1 MESIEHG
8 NKTITIPKSK
18 NTNSYSTNVTE
29 IEKEGFDGDNNFI
42 DYFMIIGVKPE
53 IFKNSYLYNSSSI
66 EEINVN
72 LIPQIIT
79 KFPKID
85 KKHIVIDNT
94 IPQQI
99 FPHGFKAIESE
110 TKPENQIYFVIL
122 DNQIYSATYSN
133 KYIACLLIYE
143 SIKDYEILNEK
154 YQQTDILYKTMNSNS
169 IKNDNIPQSD
179 KYKNYY
185 IPKCLC
191 LVSVYPAFNR
201 LTEIL
206 TNIYNLVIS
215 NKSNNLYI
223 DRIIEKLVLEIPKL
237 PRGLKKIYLTLPPNS
252 FIDLTEKK
260 MNDLPYIN
268 INLSDFFSSLDLAN
282 IINIFRYLLLETKL
296 IFFGSKLY
304 DLTNSIMSILSLIYP
319 FRYQFQIVSVLPK
332 DLYNF
337 IETIS
342 PYIFGV
348 NETYD
353 ENFFDKNGIS
363 LEDATIFIIDLDRNK
378 TEIKSKNEESQVNKD
393 FPPLP
398 KNLKEK
404 LEKEYNKFNKELN
417 NKKSKEIKD
426 SNKKRDEDNIKYRQI
441 FFNFMTNLLKDYTKF
456 LTKDYGVSKDI
467 SMSIREIV
475 DLHSYAN
482 LYNANDREFYNKLF
496 STQMFIEFIY
506 KRMMPKNYY
515 EKVEILF
522 FEEKINELK
531 GKKSIFKSKE
541 NASNLLINSHEY
553 DFDNETINI
562 DCASNIGITDK
573 VYDYIIHNKDETERL
588 FLNNGYDIT
597 IDEENK
603 TVNFKYHI
611 FPCLLSE
618 RFFGLNYEYYKKPEL
633 YHNAVNEINLKIVN
647 RSNLLSNPKNK
658 ESLTEE
664 GNDVYLCYLIIWS
677 LTVWYTDEWERE
689 LRFLQM
695 IDVVEKIQAHDIQ
708 IFELL
713 FKTLV
718 DIKWSDKDI
727 ILLYKKFIHLNLN
740 PTWEIF
746 SKVSKIIKKKANVKI
761 KETLLK
767 QETKYKTLK
776 ARNKEKKNMNPG
788 ETIVLRKRSFKS
800 QLEDDKIL
808 SEDVIFFAFGK
819 CPKCDKNI
827 NLVNL
832 CSDLIHLK
840 AKSKHLNEL
849 QKNFKSTN
857 SQITNV
863 KISLEKDGEK
873 NEIIENNFDDSFKCP
888 YKHSKEDNADYI
900 KFQLEINHGLELF
913 NSTEKITSEF
923 ITVPLLSPSTIK
935 SELLRLA
942 KTLENEQRKF
952 DVENF
957 KSNDKILFWNLIWYL
972 QLNCMDISFM
982 LPYLKQIDLNEN
994 QNLAKLNSFIV
1005 TRYEPEKDI
1014 NIEKI
1019 VHQPDLNIDF
1029 LYCKNKDSLEG
1040 QNINE
1045 IDIKDKL
1052 FNNRIKYRYEQ
1063 HDLVTQKIFKFQINP
1078 KKGFISYMSF
1088 NNYTDNIGYNEYP
1101 TQYKEIPDYT
1111 INYSILPKIMESK
1124 DSIDIVD
1131 IKQESS
1137 PELILSNNDLIINN
1151 DSDNINI
1158 NLNKLNTDNLENKEN
1173 KEKRNN
1179 LLMRANLSQKNKV
1192 LPKKPNSVMTGK
1204 DKENEE
1210 VININQELGTNN
1222 LSKYNE
1228 NGEIDL
1234 LFQFRENKKILEK
1247 NEIIEYETKNTNNIP
1262 KVKSLRKSTLKEG
1275 ILDEDNNE
1283 NNE

>member
-1 MESIEHG
+1 MESKEHR
-8 NKTITIPKSK
+8 NKTIVMLKPKS
-18 NTNSYSTNVTE
+18 TNSFSTNVTE

-66 EEINVN
+66 EDININ

-122 DNQIYSATYSN
+122 DNQLYSATYTN

-143 SIKDYEILNEK
+143 SIKDYEILYEK
-154 YQQTDILYKTMNSNS
+154 YQQTDILYKAMRSNS
-169 IKNDNIPQSD
+169 IKNDKTPQSD

-191 LVSVYPAFNR
+191 LVSVNPAFNR

-215 NKSNNLYI
+215 NQLNNLYI
-223 DRIIEKLVLEIPKL
+223 DRIIEKLVFEIPKL
-237 PRGLKKIYLTLPPNS
+237 PRGLKKIYLTLPTNS
-252 FIDLTEKK
+252 IIDLTEKK

-268 INLSDFFSSLDLAN
+268 INLPHFFSSLDLGN
-282 IINIFRYLLLETKL
+282 IIDIFRYLLLEIKL

-304 DLTNSIMSILSLIYP
+304 DLTNSILSILSLIYP
-319 FRYQFQIVSVLPK
+319 FKYQFQIVSVLPK

-348 NETYD
+348 NEIYD
-353 ENFFDKNGIS
+353 ENFFDKNEIS
-363 LEDATIFIIDLDRNK
+363 LEDSTILIIDLERNK
-378 TEIKSKNEESQVNKD
+378 ICIKSNNETPQTNKD

-404 LEKEYNKFNKELN
+404 LEKEYIKYKKELN
-417 NKKSKEIKD
+417 SKKSEETED
-426 SNKKRDEDNIKYRQI
+426 SNKKRDEENIKYRQI
-441 FFNFMTNLLKDYTKF
+441 FFNFMTSLLKDYPKY
-456 LTKDYGVSKDI
+456 LIKDYGVEKDI
-467 SMSIREIV
+467 SMSIKEII
-475 DLHSYAN
+475 DLNSYAN
-482 LYNANDREFYNKLF
+482 SYNANDREFYNKLF

-531 GKKSIFKSKE
+531 GKKSAIKSKE
-541 NASNLLINSHEY
+541 TAHEY

-562 DCASNIGITDK
+562 DCSSKIGITDK
-573 VYDYIIHNKDETERL
+573 VYNYIIQNKDEAEKL
-588 FLNNGYDIT
+588 FLDNGYDIN

-611 FPCLLSE
+611 FPCLLSD
-618 RFFGLNYEYYKKPEL
+618 RFFALNYENYKKPEL
-633 YHNAVNEINLKIVN
+633 YHNAINEINLKVVN
-647 RSNLLSNPKNK
+647 KSNLYFNQKKKK
-658 ESLTEE
+658 ENLTEE

-677 LTVWYTDEWERE
+677 LTIWYTDEWERE
-689 LRFLQM
+689 LRFEQM
-695 IDVVEKIQAHDIQ
+695 IEVIERILAHDIQ

-746 SKVSKIIKKKANVKI
+746 SKVSKIIKKKANVKKKQLLLSQDTKYELLKVNNKKNKVTNP
-761 KETLLK
+761 KETK
-767 QETKYKTLK
+767 II
-776 ARNKEKKNMNPG
+776 R
-788 ETIVLRKRSFKS
+788 RRSFKS

-819 CPKCDKNI
+819 CPKCDKDI

-832 CSDLIHLK
+832 CSDLTHLK
-840 AKSKHLNEL
+840 AKSKYLNEL
-849 QKNFKSTN
+849 HKSFKSSN
-857 SQITNV
+857 SQIINI
-863 KISLEKDGEK
+863 KLSSEKEEEK
-873 NEIIENNFDDSFKCP
+873 NKKVENNYDDSFKCP
-888 YKHSKEDNADYI
+888 FKHKNEDNSDYI
-900 KFQLEINHGLELF
+900 KFQLEINHGVELF
-913 NSTEKITSEF
+913 NSTEKITSDY
-923 ITVPLLSPSTIK
+923 IKIPLLSPSTIK
-935 SELLRLA
+935 AELLRIA
-942 KTLENEQRKF
+942 KTLEEEQKKF

-957 KSNDKILFWNLIWYL
+957 KSNNKILFWNLVWYL
-972 QLNCMDISFM
+972 QLNSMDISFM
-982 LPYLKQIDLNEN
+982 IPYMKKIDSHEN
-994 QNLAKLNSFIV
+994 QNLEKLNSFIV
-1005 TRYEPEKDI
+1005 TRKKPEKDI

-1029 LYCKNKDSLEG
+1029 LYCNNRYSLEG

-1045 IDIKDKL
+1045 IDIKDKI
-1052 FNNRIKYRYEQ
+1052 FKNKIKYRYEEY
-1063 HDLVTQKIFKFQINP
+1063 DLVAQKIFKFQINP

-1101 TQYKEIPDYT
+1101 TQYKEVPDYT
-1111 INYSILPKIMESK
+1111 INYSILPKIMESN
-1124 DSIDIVD
+1124 DSLDKVD

-1137 PELILSNNDLIINN
+1137 PELILEKKDLIIND
-1151 DSDNINI
+1151 DSDSINV
-1158 NLNKLNTDNLENKEN
+1158 NLNRFNTENLENKES
-1173 KEKRNN
+1173 KEKRNA
-1179 LLMRANLSQKNKV
+1179 LLVRANLSKKNKV
-1192 LPKKPNSVMTGK
+1192 LPKKPNNSK
-1204 DKENEE
+1204 IDKVNEE
-1210 VININQELGTNN
+1210 VININKELGINN
-1222 LSKYNE
+1222 ELKNNE
-1228 NGEIDL
+1228 NEEFDL
-1234 LFQFRENKKILEK
+1234 LAQFRENKKNLEK
-1247 NEIIEYETKNTNNIP
+1247 NEIIDYKTENINDIP
-1262 KVKSLRKSTLKEG
+1262 KVKYLRKSTLKEG

>member
-1 MESIEHG
+1 MEYKENR
-8 NKTITIPKSK
+8 NKTIVTPKHNSM
-18 NTNSYSTNVTE
+18 NTYSSNVAE

-66 EEINVN
+66 EDINVN

-99 FPHGFKAIESE
+99 FPHGFKAIESQ

-122 DNQIYSATYSN
+122 DNQIYSATYTN

-154 YQQTDILYKTMNSNS
+154 YQQKDILYKTMRSNS
-169 IKNDNIPQSD
+169 IKNEKTSKSD

-206 TNIYNLVIS
+206 TNIYNIVTS
-215 NKSNNLYI
+215 NQFNNLYI
-223 DRIIEKLVLEIPKL
+223 DRVIEKLVLEIPKL
-237 PRGLKKIYLTLPPNS
+237 PRGLKKIYLSLPSNS
-252 FIDLTEKK
+252 VIDLTEKK

-268 INLSDFFSSLDLAN
+268 INLPHFFSSLDLGN
-282 IINIFRYLLLETKL
+282 IIEIFRYLLLETKL

-304 DLTNSIMSILSLIYP
+304 DLTNSILSILSLIYP
-319 FRYQFQIVSVLPK
+319 FKYQFQIVSLLPK

-353 ENFFDKNGIS
+353 ENFFNKNEIS
-363 LEDATIFIIDLDRNK
+363 LEDATICIIDLDRNK
-378 TEIKSKNEESQVNKD
+378 TDIISKNEKAQVVKD

-404 LEKEYNKFNKELN
+404 IEKEYNKYKKELN
-417 NKKSKEIKD
+417 NKKSKEVKD
-426 SNKKRDEDNIKYRQI
+426 SNKKRDEENLKLRQI
-441 FFNFMTNLLKDYTKF
+441 FFNFMISLLKDYPKF
-456 LTKDYGVSKDI
+456 LTKDYGVTKDI
-467 SMSIREIV
+467 SMSIKEIV
-475 DLHSYAN
+475 DLNSYVN
-482 LYNANDREFYNKLF
+482 LYNANDREFYNRLF

-531 GKKSIFKSKE
+531 SKKSIFKSKE
-541 NASNLLINSHEY
+541 NASNHLINSHEY
-553 DFDNETINI
+553 DYDNQNICIDCSSNI
-562 DCASNIGITDK
+562 DITDK
-573 VYDYIIHNKDETERL
+573 VYDYIIHNKDEAEKL
-588 FLNNGYDIT
+588 FINNGYDIN

-611 FPCLLSE
+611 FPCLLSD
-618 RFFGLNYEYYKKPEL
+618 RFFALNYENYKKPEL

-647 RSNLLSNPKNK
+647 KGNLQFNPKNK
-658 ESLTEE
+658 DILTEE

-677 LTVWYTDEWERE
+677 LTLWYTDEWERE
-689 LRFLQM
+689 SRFLQM
-695 IDVVEKIQAHDIQ
+695 IDVVERIQVHDIQ

-746 SKVSKIIKKKANVKI
+746 SKVSKIIKKKANVKN
-761 KETLLK
+761 KKALLS
-767 QETKYKTLK
+767 QETKFETLNVK
-776 ARNKEKKNMNPG
+776 NKEKKSLNPG
-788 ETIVLRKRSFKS
+788 EAIIFRKRSLKS
-800 QLEDDKIL
+800 KLEDDKIL

-832 CSDLIHLK
+832 CSNLSQLK
-840 AKSKHLNEL
+840 AKSKHLNEV
-849 QKNFKSTN
+849 QKSYKSSN
-857 SQITNV
+857 SQIINNN
-863 KISLEKDGEK
+863 ISLEKEEEK
-873 NEIIENNFDDSFKCP
+873 NKTTENIYDDSFKCP
-888 YKHSKEDNADYI
+888 YKHSKEDISDYI
-900 KFQLEINHGLELF
+900 KFQLEINHGVELF
-913 NSTEKITSEF
+913 NSSEKITSDF
-923 ITVPLLSPSTIK
+923 VIVPLMSPSTIK

-942 KTLENEQRKF
+942 KSLEDEQKKF

-957 KSNDKILFWNLIWYL
+957 KSNNKILFWNLVWYL
-972 QLNCMDISFM
+972 PLNCMDISFM
-982 LPYLKQIDLNEN
+982 LPYMKVIDSNEN
-994 QNLAKLNSFIV
+994 QNLENLHSFIV
-1005 TRYEPEKDI
+1005 TRNKPEKDI

-1019 VHQPDLNIDF
+1019 VQQPDLNVDI
-1029 LYCKNKDSLEG
+1029 LYCINRNSLKG

-1045 IDIKDKL
+1045 NDIKDKL
-1052 FNNRIKYRYEQ
+1052 FNNQIKYRYE
-1063 HDLVTQKIFKFQINP
+1063 HYDLITQKIFKFQIHP

-1111 INYSILPKIMESK
+1111 INYSILPKIMESN
-1124 DSIDIVD
+1124 DSLDIVD

-1137 PELILSNNDLIINN
+1137 PELIQAKKDNLIINN
-1151 DSDNINI
+1151 DSDSINI
-1158 NLNKLNTDNLENKEN
+1158 NLNRLNTENLEN

-1179 LLMRANLSQKNKV
+1179 LLMRANLSKKNKV
-1192 LPKKPNSVMTGK
+1192 LPKKPNTK
-1204 DKENEE
+1204 TDKENDE
-1210 VININQELGTNN
+1210 VININQELGINN
-1222 LSKYNE
+1222 EIKNNE
-1228 NGEIDL
+1228 SGEIDL
-1234 LFQFRENKKILEK
+1234 LTQFRENQKRLEK
-1247 NEIIEYETKNTNNIP
+1247 YEIVDYKTETIP
-1262 KVKSLRKSTLKEG
+1262 NAQKVNSLRKSTLKEG